1 MGVDDILD
9 GARADLQA
17 EERRWNERFE
27 REKGRRQR
35 LEREVARLRDARDG
49 SPSPSDARRLEREN
63 AELRRENDGLR
74 ADVAARDSEVARRKD
89 QKRELQAAYRD
100 KLDEAEALGRALEGV
115 TPALYAALENQ
126 PTAHV
131 DAALLNADVAEDL
144 NAARGA
150 KTPRGVLLILHGCS
164 HRATDAWP
172 KSDACPE
179 CTGLPIETRVVSA
192 ALTRNWAVAAVTSHN
207 RRSGCWSQRDVDRIA
222 KATGYVRR
230 ITNAGP
236 ATVSLGASSGGGAAP
251 RGKKT
256 LATSPRRTALGR
268 ARPTGAASATVP
280 PSPLPEF

>member
-35 LEREVARLRDARDG
+35 LEREVARLRGARDG

-100 KLDEAEALGRALEGV
+100 KVNEADALGAALARV
-115 TPALYAALENQ
+115 TPALHAALANQ
-126 PTAHV
+126 PAARV
-131 DAALLNADVAEDL
+131 DAARLAADVADHL

-150 KTPRGVLLILHGCS
+150 KTPRS
-164 HRATDAWP
+164 PQP
-172 KSDACPE
+172 KTP
-179 CTGLPIETRVVSA
+179 RVVSA
-192 ALTRNWAVAAVTSHN
+192 DVEATTKKRRRADDTSS
-207 RRSGCWSQRDVDRIA
+207 RRRRDDD
-222 KATGYVRR
+222 
-230 ITNAGP
+230 
-236 ATVSLGASSGGGAAP
+236 
-251 RGKKT
+251 
-256 LATSPRRTALGR
+256 
-268 ARPTGAASATVP
+268 ASARRRRDDSSRSRRRDGESSRSRRRRDDGDREP
-280 PSPLPEF
+280 RAALWS